1 MVSRLITTPLRL
13 PVLRPRTRSALVPAM
28 PMPASASQRK
38 TSLKVL
44 AARFGSSYRVVI
56 AVSFLKSGFES
67 TALVI
72 SVTRFGREIKSTDL
86 VLCHTRAMGKRQES
100 RERIEREII
109 AIGRRHLVTEGAA
122 GLSVRAIAR
131 ELGMVSSAVYRYVA
145 SRDDLLTLLLIDAYT
160 ELADA
165 VDRAHRSASGSW
177 AEHAL
182 ASARAARQWAIE
194 QPACWALLYGSPV
207 PGYHAPAERTV
218 GPGTRVVGALF
229 AAVASGIAAGDIVVP
244 NVQAPQPMSSDFD
257 AVRAEF
263 AFTGDDATVL
273 KCFLLWAALVGAISL
288 EVFGQYG
295 ADTLTDP
302 AAVFDGQI
310 ELLLTTFAAQN

>member
-1 MVSRLITTPLRL
+1 
-13 PVLRPRTRSALVPAM
+13 
-28 PMPASASQRK
+28 
-38 TSLKVL
+38 
-44 AARFGSSYRVVI
+44 
-56 AVSFLKSGFES
+56 
-67 TALVI
+67 
-72 SVTRFGREIKSTDL
+72 
-86 VLCHTRAMGKRQES
+86 MGKRQES

-165 VDRAHRSASGSW
+165 VDRAHRSTSGSW
-177 AEHAL
+177 AEQAL
-182 ASARAARQWAIE
+182 ASARAARQWAID

-244 NVQAPQPMSSDFD
+244 NIQAPQPMSTDFD